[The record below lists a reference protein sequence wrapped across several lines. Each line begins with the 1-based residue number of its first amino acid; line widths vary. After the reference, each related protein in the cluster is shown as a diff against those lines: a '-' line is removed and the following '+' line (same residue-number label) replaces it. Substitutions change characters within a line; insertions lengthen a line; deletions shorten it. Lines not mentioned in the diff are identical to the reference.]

1 VRPVPWRPR
10 SALLCVTVPDDSDH
24 LMCVFCRDGI
34 HHCGCWREPCDWRS
48 CASGLRN
55 RSQRWGVVSCC
66 GDGNWRG
73 GQTIACPEWRSSRH
87 HVYCWRLQAH
97 GWSRYGV
104 LDSLLRPVV
113 CVCACVLRTCAS
125 RVDFSCHSLGMWS
138 GSTASE
144 VWGTSQLRL
153 LVVQAWACSRC

>member
-1 VRPVPWRPR
+1 MLV
-10 SALLCVTVPDDSDH
+10 
-24 LMCVFCRDGI
+24 
-34 HHCGCWREPCDWRS
+34 
-48 CASGLRN
+48 ASGTGASAGALSLAAGTATGGAGRPLLVQ
-55 RSQRWGVVSCC
+55 SGAAAGITSTA
-66 GDGNWRG
+66 GAFKLTG
-73 GQTIACPEWRSSRH
+73 GQGT
-87 HVYCWRLQAH
+87 V
-97 GWSRYGV
+97 
-104 LDSLLRPVV
+104 SLLRPVV